1 MKASTNKNALPV
13 GMVLGPSTVTTTTMQ
28 TRSLTRILQSK
39 LDEAYFVFRQLP
51 RQLHSAAKRIGLL
64 TLRDRMLTRARA
76 LLERSEQLMRAMR
89 NWQGRKPLPCT
100 CEDLSTELNELRYAV
115 KSQPPER
122 WLASTT
128 VRIANRLYTM
138 VRDRLVR
145 ARRIAVQ
152 INEEQL
158 AADIHALLEEEQRS
172 DDELVKAL
180 GSGSAQG

>member
-1 MKASTNKNALPV
+1 MI
-13 GMVLGPSTVTTTTMQ
+13 LGPCMGTTTTMQ

-64 TLRDRMLTRARA
+64 TLRDRMLTRASA
-76 LLERSEQLMRAMR
+76 LLERSEQLLRAMR
-89 NWQGRKPLPCT
+89 NWQGRKPLPCM

-145 ARRIAVQ
+145 ARRIALQ

-158 AADIHALLEEEQRS
+158 AADIRTLLEEEQRS

-180 GSGSAQG
+180 RSGPAQG